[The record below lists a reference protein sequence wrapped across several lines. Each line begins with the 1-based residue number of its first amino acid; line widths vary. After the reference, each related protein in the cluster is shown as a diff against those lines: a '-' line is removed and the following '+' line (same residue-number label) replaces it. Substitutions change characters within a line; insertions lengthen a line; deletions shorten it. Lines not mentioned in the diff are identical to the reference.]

1 MKEAKKKIIKRKKR
15 KGLMDAGAFNRARS
29 AQVDGFIRRRDAI
42 SPAAALDS
50 DAGRFSAAC
59 RRRLQ
64 SAVDCLT
71 RRDWLREARGGGVA
85 QLWMNCGIS
94 STSFSTHII
103 EFVIIIIIIII
114 FQE

>member
-1 MKEAKKKIIKRKKR
+1 
-15 KGLMDAGAFNRARS
+15 MDAGAFNRARS

-71 RRDWLREARGGGVA
+71 RRDWLREARGGGGA
-85 QLWMNCGIS
+85 IMDELRHFID
-94 STSFSTHII
+94 
-103 EFVIIIIIIII
+103 I
-114 FQE
+114 FFNAYN